1 MATMW
6 GTSGARWIKLLFG
19 VKITQRISRP
29 LATVRRNLILFHD
42 AGCPQVPD
50 MKITSVQVGG
60 SSRFHA
66 SFSPCSWYEGNVVSA
81 VIR

>member
-6 GTSGARWIKLLFG
+6 GTRGVLWIKLLFG

-29 LATVRRNLILFHD
+29 LATVRRCLILFHD

-50 MKITSVQVGG
+50 MKITVKETYLQTSVNLTAKGHLRG
-60 SSRFHA
+60 SLR
-66 SFSPCSWYEGNVVSA
+66 G
-81 VIR
+81 